1 MAMLSSTTG
10 SKNNKLAKQSTS
22 EIEDE
27 LASEFSPKFSGKNI
41 LVTGGAGF
49 LGSWLSTVMG
59 KAGGKVD
66 AVDNLAT
73 GMEKNISARMNVRF
87 IQASVE
93 DGTVS
98 GFYDYIFHFASRAS
112 PEEYQLYP
120 VQTLLANSIGTMKML
135 DLAKKSSGCVM
146 VYASSSEIYGDGN
159 VFPTPETYYGNVNP
173 IGIRSCYDEGKR
185 FGEALCMAYFRN
197 YSMDVRMVRIFN
209 TYGEKIREDGAYA
222 RALPRFLVQALRG
235 APITIY
241 GDGKQTRSFT
251 YVSDT
256 IRGILKLATT
266 PNMQGEVFNIGN
278 TQEITILQ
286 LAETILKKTGS
297 KSKFTFSPLG
307 QDDPKRRQPDI
318 TKAVQKLGWS
328 PKVSLEEGLERTI
341 DYFTEKYRS

>member
-1 MAMLSSTTG
+1 MLSTSKST
-10 SKNNKLAKQSTS
+10 KQSTR
-22 EIEDE
+22 EIEDQ
-27 LASEFSPKFSGKNI
+27 LASEFAPKFSGKNV

-49 LGSWLSTVMG
+49 LGSWLSTVIG
-59 KAGGKVD
+59 KSGASVD

-73 GMEKNISARMNVRF
+73 GIEKNLSGASKLNVKF
-87 IQASVE
+87 IRSSVE
-93 DGTVS
+93 DSTLS
-98 GFYDYIFHFASRAS
+98 GNYDFVFHFASRAS

-135 DLAKKSSGCVM
+135 DIARKNSHCVT

-197 YSMDVRMVRIFN
+197 YKMDVRMVRIFN
-209 TYGEKIREDGAYA
+209 TYGERIREDGAYA
-222 RALPRFLVQALRG
+222 RALPRFLVQALNEM
-235 APITIY
+235 PITIY
-241 GDGKQTRSFT
+241 GDGTQTRSFT

-256 IRGILKLATT
+256 VRGILTLATT

-278 TQEITILQ
+278 TDEITILK
-286 LAETILKKTGS
+286 LAETVLKKTGS
-297 KSKFTFSPLG
+297 KSKFVFSPLG

-318 TKAVQKLGWS
+318 TKAKQKLGWS
-328 PKVSLEEGLERTI
+328 PKVSLEEGLERTVE
-341 DYFTEKYRS
+341 YFREKYSIS

>member
-1 MAMLSSTTG
+1 MAMLSTPSKST
-10 SKNNKLAKQSTS
+10 KQSTRQ
-22 EIEDE
+22 IEDE
-27 LASEFSPKFSGKNI
+27 LASEFSRQFSGKNI

-49 LGSWLSTVMG
+49 LGSWLSTVIG
-59 KAGGKVD
+59 KAGGNVD

-73 GMEKNISARMNVRF
+73 GLEKNLAARMNVKF
-87 IQASVE
+87 ILTSVE
-93 DGTVS
+93 DSSLS
-98 GFYDYIFHFASRAS
+98 GSYDYIFHFASRAS

-135 DLAKKSSGCVM
+135 DLAKKNTPGCVLT
-146 VYASSSEIYGDGN
+146 YASSSEIYGDGN
-159 VFPTPETYYGNVNP
+159 VFPTPESYYGNVNP

-197 YSMDVRMVRIFN
+197 YSLDVRLVRIFN
-209 TYGEKIREDGAYA
+209 TYGERIREDGAYA
-222 RALPRFLVQALRG
+222 RALPRFLTQALKG

-241 GDGKQTRSFT
+241 GDGTQTRSFT

-266 PNMQGEVFNIGN
+266 PGMQGEVFNIGN

-297 KSKFTFSPLG
+297 KSEFTFSPLG

-318 TKAVQKLGWS
+318 TKAIQKLGWS
-328 PKVSLEEGLERTI
+328 PEVSLEEGLERTI
-341 DYFTEKYRS
+341 EYFTEKYKN

>member
-1 MAMLSSTTG
+1 MLSTNKST
-10 SKNNKLAKQSTS
+10 KQSTR
-22 EIEDE
+22 EIEDQ
-27 LASEFSPKFSGKNI
+27 LASEFSRQFSGKRI

-49 LGSWLSTVMG
+49 LGSWLSIVMG
-59 KAGGKVD
+59 KAGGNVD

-73 GMEKNISARMNVRF
+73 GFEKNLTVGARGNVRF

-93 DGTVS
+93 DFALS
-98 GFYDYIFHFASRAS
+98 GSYDFVFHFASRAS

-135 DLAKKSSGCVM
+135 DLARINPNCV
-146 VYASSSEIYGDGN
+146 VIYASSSEIYGDGN

-173 IGIRSCYDEGKR
+173 IGIRSCYDEAKR

-209 TYGEKIREDGAYA
+209 TYGERIREDGAYA
-222 RALPRFLVQALRG
+222 RALPRFLVQALKG
-235 APITIY
+235 MPITIY
-241 GDGKQTRSFT
+241 GDGTQTRSFT

-256 IRGILKLATT
+256 VRGILTLATT

-278 TQEITILQ
+278 TEEITILK

-297 KSKFTFSPLG
+297 KSEFTFSPLG

-318 TKAVQKLGWS
+318 TKARQKLGWS
-328 PKVSLEEGLERTI
+328 PKVSLEEGLERTVE
-341 DYFTEKYRS
+341 YFREKYGIF